1 MISVQF
7 HGKAFNIAIIQV
19 HVPNTKARE
28 AEVDWFSEGLRD
40 LLNLTPEQDVL
51 FMRGLESESKSQ
63 ELPELTG
70 ISVSLY

>member
-1 MISVQF
+1 MISIQF

-51 FMRGLESESKSQ
+51 FMRGLESESRKSRA
-63 ELPELTG
+63 T
-70 ISVSLY
+70 